1 MHRTFVCVVF
11 AAALV
16 AAGAASADDNECDI
30 AMSQWQPKEAAV
42 AYAETLGITVRK
54 IKIDDGC
61 YEIDGRDSDGS
72 KVEIK
77 LEPDTLALRALEVAF
92 RDGADPARYLAGA
105 QASAPMTPVVPAGNP
120 LMAPG
125 GSAPQVNVN

>member
-1 MHRTFVCVVF
+1 MHRTFACVVF

-30 AMSQWQPKEAAV
+30 AMSEWQPKEAAA
-42 AYAETLGITVRK
+42 AYAETLGIRVRK

-77 LEPDTLALRALEVAF
+77 LEPDTLVLRALEVAF
-92 RDGADPARYLAGA
+92 RDGADPSRYLDGA
-105 QASAPMTPVVPAGNP
+105 RGPAPMTPGVPADNP
-120 LMAPG
+120 LMTP